1 MTLAQPLAMKTRVKS
16 PAKVCGIGGMG
27 MKCKKG
33 FEPKTTKPSPSS
45 TRAMMV
51 RIFMSGQS
59 GSIWRKIQSRN
70 CENGLVRKQTRFTD
84 HYSSFF
90 DGTSL
95 FTSALVDFSKRI
107 PQALSTTNVTT
118 KINRNDQGDIGR
130 IRSPS
135 QMTYG

>member
-16 PAKVCGIGGMG
+16 PARLCGIGGMG
-27 MKCKKG
+27 MKCKKA

-51 RIFMSGQS
+51 RIFMSGQG
-59 GSIWRKIQSRN
+59 GSVLRKVQSRN
-70 CENGLVRKQTRFTD
+70 YD
-84 HYSSFF
+84 HYSPFF
-90 DGTSL
+90 GGKSL
-95 FTSALVDFSKRI
+95 FTSPLVDFSKRI
-107 PQALSTTNVTT
+107 PHALSTINVAT

-135 QMTYG
+135 QMTYGWWMRYKP